1 MLYDY
6 TSHKLRRQFL
16 DDWGVRVETYT
27 EKIQPVGDILEA
39 TVAALLIERYEAGD
53 IDIVWCDG
61 EAHYFLKEDA
71 NEDRRSDKN

>member
-16 DDWGVRVETYT
+16 NDWGVRVETYI

-39 TVAALLIERYEAGD
+39 SVAVTLIERYESGE
-53 IDIVWCDG
+53 IDIIWCDG
-61 EAHYFLKEDA
+61 EPYYSLKEDDGA
-71 NEDRRSDKN
+71 NNQKN